1 MKYLKTSIL
10 PAILLG
16 IIGTILYYSITNKN
30 YGLETIKTDQVAG
43 IIVYN
48 TKDNG
53 KVIQKTFVNSEEDI
67 KQITKDLNNIV
78 KDQSSFTEAEEPKD
92 GVSTTITVSYKGDK
106 EKVFNF
112 KNKLIKIENKYYGFK
127 TKVQETKLYQIQ

>member
-1 MKYLKTSIL
+1 MKYLKTGIL

-16 IIGTILYYSITNKN
+16 SIGTLLYYSITNKN

-43 IIVYN
+43 IIVDN

-67 KQITKDLNNIV
+67 KQITKDLNNII

>member
-16 IIGTILYYSITNKN
+16 FIGTLLYYSITNKN

-53 KVIQKTFVNSEEDI
+53 KVIQKTFVNSEDDI

-78 KDQSSFTEAEEPKD
+78 KDQRSFTEAEEPKD

-106 EKVFNF
+106 EKIFNF

-127 TKVQETKLYQIQ
+127 TKVPDQWFSLEE

>member
-16 IIGTILYYSITNKN
+16 FIGTLLYYSITNKN

>member
-16 IIGTILYYSITNKN
+16 FIGTLLYYSITNKN

-43 IIVYN
+43 IIVDN

-53 KVIQKTFVNSEEDI
+53 KVIQKSFVNSEEDI

-78 KDQSSFTEAEEPKD
+78 KDQRSFTESEEPKD

-106 EKVFNF
+106 EKIFNF
-112 KNKLIKIENKYYGFK
+112 KNKLIKIKNKYYGFK
-127 TKVQETKLYQIQ
+127 TKVEDKWFSLEE

>member
-16 IIGTILYYSITNKN
+16 IIGTLLYYSVTNKN
-30 YGLETIKTDQVAG
+30 YGLEPIKTDQVAG
-43 IIVYN
+43 IIVDN

-53 KVIQKTFVNSEEDI
+53 KVIQKTFVTSEEDI

-78 KDQSSFTEAEEPKD
+78 KDQRSFTEAEEPKD

-106 EKVFNF
+106 EKIFNF
-112 KNKLIKIENKYYGFK
+112 KNKLIKIKNKYYGFK
-127 TKVQETKLYQIQ
+127 TKVEDQWFSLEE